1 MNNCEYELIKKS
13 IVLNNELEG
22 ENKMLKEENKR
33 LEQINKIIDNTDLK
47 TFDQMFSVTKQILAI
62 TLELVAEIEDLKD
75 KQSENIQNSMDYSL
89 HRYQIKAILA
99 TVKEIKTEG
108 LKLTLNEIGKHMG
121 LTKERIRQILEKDGK
136 KISDLKG
143 VLK

>member
-1 MNNCEYELIKKS
+1 MNNSEYEIIKKS

-33 LEQINKIIDNTDLK
+33 LEQINKIIDKTELK
-47 TFDQMFSVTKQILAI
+47 TFEQMFIVTREILAI
-62 TLELVAEIEDLKD
+62 TLELVLEVEELKQ
-75 KQSENIQNSMDYSL
+75 KQSESIKESIDYSL

-108 LKLTLNEIGKHMG
+108 LKITLNEIGKHMG

-136 KISDLKG
+136 NITDLKG
-143 VLK
+143 I